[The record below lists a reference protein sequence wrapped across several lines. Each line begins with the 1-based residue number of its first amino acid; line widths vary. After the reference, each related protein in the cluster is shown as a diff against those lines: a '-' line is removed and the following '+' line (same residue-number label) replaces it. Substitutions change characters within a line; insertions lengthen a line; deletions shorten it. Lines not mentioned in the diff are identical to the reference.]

1 MKVSVNK
8 QKKLIN
14 LQYFFSLVVLSVIYP
29 LKLVHSQERLIIKG
43 SDTIGAKLMPKLA
56 EAYANK
62 NPEIKFEIAAEGS
75 STGISAIIEGTAD
88 IAMSSR
94 EIKPKELAAAGANG
108 IRLKSTLIANDAVV
122 IVVNEL
128 NPIHNVSSK
137 DLERIFSGDVTNWS
151 SIGGKSGRI
160 SVYTRNTSSG
170 TYSFVQKNILSNRDY
185 GEETQKLAGNEF
197 IVEEISKNI
206 NSIGYTGLAYANLPG
221 IKLLSVDG
229 KLPNL
234 NSSKNDYV
242 LTRGLTCLTKDP
254 ANLKTLQ
261 FLTFLKS
268 QEACSIIINSGFG
281 AINWM

>member
-1 MKVSVNK
+1 MIK
-8 QKKLIN
+8 
-14 LQYFFSLVVLSVIYP
+14 LQYLFSLVVLLVIYP

-62 NPEIKFEIAAEGS
+62 YPGTKFEIAAEGS

-88 IAMSSR
+88 IGMSSR
-94 EIKPKELAAAGANG
+94 EIKPRELAAAGANG
-108 IRLKSTLIANDAVV
+108 IRLKSTLIAYDAVA
-122 IVVNEL
+122 IIVNEL
-128 NPIHNVSSK
+128 NPIHDVSLK

-170 TYSFVQKNILSNRDY
+170 TYSFFQKNMLSNRDY
-185 GEETQKLAGNEF
+185 GADSQKLAGNEL

-206 NSIGYTGLAYANLPG
+206 NAIGYTGIAYAHLPG
-221 IKLLSVDG
+221 IKILSVNN

-234 NSSKNDYV
+234 NSSNNDYV
-242 LTRGLTCLTKDP
+242 LTRGLTCITKDP

-261 FLTFLKS
+261 FLTFLKGR
-268 QEACSIIINSGFG
+268 EASSIIINTGFG
-281 AINWM
+281 AIN